1 MSQFLNGALRRLTPY
16 TPGEQPRNQAY
27 IKLNTNESPYPP
39 SPGVLAALNR
49 AEGENLR
56 LYSDPEAVELREALA
71 ARYGVERE
79 NVFVA
84 NGSDEALSFAFL
96 AYAADGRGVAFPD
109 ISYGFYAVF
118 ARLYGIPV
126 RQVPLRAD
134 FRLVPEDYNHLHR
147 TIVLANPNAPTGLA
161 LSRDE
166 VEGIVRANPDA
177 VVVVDEAYVDFGGE
191 SAVPLTAR
199 YPNLLVVQTFSKS
212 RSMAGARLGYAIGDA
227 ALIQD
232 LEAIRFSTNPYNVNR
247 LTLRAG
253 AAALAEQDYYD
264 ANCAAIVDTRADTK
278 RRLEA
283 LGFTCTDSR
292 ANFLF
297 ARHPAA
303 DGGDLYRRLK
313 ERGVL
318 VRRFDAPPHRGLY
331 PHHHRYQGPDGRPA
345 GTAGGTAMRT
355 ARIAR
360 KTNETDIT
368 LTICL
373 DGRGVS
379 AIQSGVGFLDHMLT
393 LLARH
398 GRLDLELTCRG
409 DTQVDDHHSV
419 EDIGIALGDAVAQA
433 LGEKR
438 GVRRY
443 ASLHLP
449 MDEALILC
457 AVDLSGRGGYYDA
470 LDIPAQKIGRFDTEL
485 VYEFMNAFAVHAG
498 LTLHLRRVCGRNSH
512 HIVEGAFKALGRALR
527 EAAAIDPEGR
537 DEIPSTK
544 GML

>member
-1 MSQFLNGALRRLTPY
+1 M
-16 TPGEQPRNQAY
+16 
-27 IKLNTNESPYPP
+27 PP
-39 SPGVLAALNR
+39 T
-49 AEGENLR
+49 
-56 LYSDPEAVELREALA
+56 AV
-71 ARYGVERE
+71 
-79 NVFVA
+79 
-84 NGSDEALSFAFL
+84 
-96 AYAADGRGVAFPD
+96 GVAFPD

-134 FRLVPEDYNHLHR
+134 FRLAPEDYNHLHR

-264 ANCAAIVDTRADTK
+264 ANCAAIVDTRADTSAAGGAWLHLHRLQGELPLCPPSGSG
-278 RRLEA
+278 RRGPLPEA
-283 LGFTCTDSR
+283 QG
-292 ANFLF
+292 
-297 ARHPAA
+297 ARGAGAP
-303 DGGDLYRRLK
+303 LRR
-313 ERGVL
+313 
-318 VRRFDAPPHRGLY
+318 PPHRGLY

-355 ARIAR
+355 AHIAR

-409 DTQVDDHHSV
+409 DTQVDDHHTWRIS
-419 EDIGIALGDAVAQA
+419 
-433 LGEKR
+433 
-438 GVRRY
+438 
-443 ASLHLP
+443 ASLWGTP
-449 MDEALILC
+449 WPRPWGKA
-457 AVDLSGRGGYYDA
+457 GGA
-470 LDIPAQKIGRFDTEL
+470 PVR
-485 VYEFMNAFAVHAG
+485 
-498 LTLHLRRVCGRNSH
+498 LTLPCPWTRR
-512 HIVEGAFKALGRALR
+512 
-527 EAAAIDPEGR
+527 
-537 DEIPSTK
+537 
-544 GML
+544 